1 MRGYGARVWVPSI
14 LDSYA
19 HSCVCLFSFLLGTM
33 LLSQLITAVTMMMLL
48 VVVVGFSVWM
58 AIGEAVCRPIGIL
71 TRVGAYMYVYIMYI

>member
-1 MRGYGARVWVPSI
+1 MHIHVYVYSA
-14 LDSYA
+14 
-19 HSCVCLFSFLLGTM
+19 FFLVLCYY
-33 LLSQLITAVTMMMLL
+33 LSQLITAVTMMMLL